1 MSGTANIPSI
11 AHPSSASQPAGS
23 LSSSA
28 RPSSSLPDKPRLD
41 SATPSSS
48 TSHPP
53 SKPSTDVAG
62 SSRSAD
68 HSYSSGSSS
77 RPSHSSSSRPPAN
90 GSSSSR
96 HSTSYSSHPSSSH
109 PTSSSYHDKPPPFF
123 YKSLGTKDFRVLYDP
138 ATDPNPVKKGKEV
151 VYRYDGEGVEDKPKD
166 PRKTEDPAEKAKLE
180 KRRRREP
187 LVKELA
193 VLSYAWDKNSTTPPP
208 PAPPCA
214 ILITGFPSTTTADAI
229 HSHFRSFG
237 RIETQ
242 DVKVDSRTGG
252 SLGICWIKY
261 LDDVPRDP
269 EPSKERMDKYER
281 KRRAGNAQDG
291 SVVANLAVAKANG
304 AMVGMQMMMSS
315 EKGVTV
321 VLDGDGKLCRDAAR
335 KEMARLHPSAPPSQ
349 SPTTSSK
356 STPIPPPPPSAAP
369 PPPPSTAPPPPPS
382 QPPPPPPSNAP
393 PPLLPTRPPPPQA
406 NSSPAYPANRFAP
419 TSAAGPRFA
428 SLPTG
433 PRAMRGPGVVPPG
446 GSRGMK
452 RSSDV
457 ATALHVS
464 VPSIPVPPLPS
475 RGLPPSTG
483 IVVPVMP
490 IPPLPSSQTPPA
502 PSSRPPSIST
512 DSMGDH
518 PRTNARALGGGRGPG
533 VPAALQPIP
542 FSRSRSGRGPRQPP
556 RADSM
561 ASAIA
566 QAVEAAKRRLK
577 QQQQAALQPK
587 KMKDEGEVDMEM
599 DSESDGS
606 KSGSEHS
613 DDDEE
618 EDEDAKDMIFYHHA
632 SGRVEP
638 RRILP
643 KGIAPVGA
651 IAWQASKKVLTE
663 KLAANGNPY
672 LMIDK
677 TAFQRT
683 RLAQGGRLAVPN
695 GEDLERHFGD
705 YEIDRAFAD
714 SSGWY
719 ITFQAADSA
728 QRAFTTLNG
737 EKFAGASL
745 ELLLCPAPAAPTPST
760 AAAASPSAASPR
772 INAPA
777 PGSALASL
785 LQKLSK
791 PPPPPPKPKKTS
803 GWTDEELVDEAKDI
817 VIAELLEAFTNDIKV
832 RIVRGKVQEHLSAWE
847 RSGMPTSTAEAAP
860 TPAPA
865 AVKLEPADSTA
876 VDASV
881 AHSSSFKGGLSS
893 LPSFAKRRSA
903 TNGNLESSARRG
915 SVSTSRFSS
924 EAPSESPGPAHDAS
938 DVDASSDPA
947 ASRRKKGVIVKNKKK
962 AARVMSESEDSGEDD
977 RARRRADSKKKK
989 EKARRARIHLDY
1001 TSSEDEGEAEV
1012 EKVQLVKEE
1021 EHLVTATI
1029 PPARSPSPELG
1040 APVEEDQARSKKL
1053 SASKKKK
1060 GGLDALVEEDAMQV
1074 DEDEPAFPNRA
1085 ATDST
1090 MHAASPSLHGE
1101 SDHEREVAPQPTKA
1115 ARPRKTAKVAPR
1127 PVTLDPFEAGVAAD
1141 EEDLFYLKLAIERL
1155 QLGQDLHPTP
1165 PPSDDESSPPPK
1177 HPSGSAR
1184 TEGFYA
1190 ITVEEKMANRPASNR
1205 AKAASENTTA
1215 GAAASAVAVSRLAR
1229 ANTRG
1234 LVRGMEL
1241 HKKVTATET
1250 DVLKFNQLKTRK
1262 KQLTFSRSGIEGY
1275 GLFALEHIP
1284 VGDMV
1289 IEYVGELIRQ
1299 QVADRREKA
1308 YERQGIGSSYLF
1320 RVDEDLVVDA
1330 TKKGNLGRLINHCCA
1345 PNCTARIIT
1354 INGVKKI
1361 VIYAKSNIEPGEEVT
1376 YDYHF
1381 PIEEDNKIPCLCG
1394 APTCRRYLN

>member
-1 MSGTANIPSI
+1 MVADLPPPP
-11 AHPSSASQPAGS
+11 HPSSAPQVARS
-23 LSSSA
+23 LPSSA

-48 TSHPP
+48 ISHPP
-53 SKPSTDVAG
+53 SKPSTDVDG

-68 HSYSSGSSS
+68 HSYPSGSSS
-77 RPSHSSSSRPPAN
+77 RPSHPSSNRPPAN

-96 HSTSYSSHPSSSH
+96 HSTSYSSRPSSSH

-151 VYRYDGEGVEDKPKD
+151 VYRYDGEGVKEKPKD
-166 PRKTEDPAEKAKLE
+166 PRRAEDPAEKAKLE
-180 KRRRREP
+180 KGRRREP

-193 VLSYAWDKNSTTPPP
+193 VLSYTWDKNSTTPPP

-261 LDDVPRDP
+261 LDDVPREP

-321 VLDGDGKLCRDAAR
+321 VLDGEGKLCRDAVR
-335 KEMARLHPSAPPSQ
+335 KEMARLHSSAPPSQ
-349 SPTTSSK
+349 SPSTSSK
-356 STPIPPPPPSAAP
+356 STPIPPPFSSAP

-382 QPPPPPPSNAP
+382 QPPPPPPPNAP
-393 PPLLPTRPPPPQA
+393 PPLQA
-406 NSSPAYPANRFAP
+406 NSSPAYPANHFAP
-419 TSAAGPRFA
+419 TPVGGPRFA
-428 SLPTG
+428 QLPTG
-433 PRAMRGPGVVPPG
+433 PRAMRGPGVVPST
-446 GSRGMK
+446 GSRGLK
-452 RSSDV
+452 RNSDV
-457 ATALHVS
+457 ASALHVS

-483 IVVPVMP
+483 IVVPIMP
-490 IPPLPSSQTPPA
+490 IPPLPPSQTSAA
-502 PSSRPPSIST
+502 PSSCPPSTST
-512 DSMGDH
+512 DSTGGQ
-518 PRTNARALGGGRGPG
+518 PKTTAKALGGGRGPG
-533 VPAALQPIP
+533 VPAALQSIP

-577 QQQQAALQPK
+577 QQQQASLQPK
-587 KMKDEGEVDMEM
+587 KTKDEGEVDMEM

-613 DDDEE
+613 DEDEDE
-618 EDEDAKDMIFYHHA
+618 YEDAKDMIFYHHA
-632 SGRVEP
+632 SGRIEP

-663 KLAANGNPY
+663 KLAANGKPY

-719 ITFQAADSA
+719 ITFQAVDSA
-728 QRAFTTLNG
+728 QKAFDKLNG

-745 ELLLCPAPAAPTPST
+745 ELLLCPALAAPTSST
-760 AAAASPSAASPR
+760 AAASTPSAASPR
-772 INAPA
+772 VNAPA

-860 TPAPA
+860 APAPA
-865 AVKLEPADSTA
+865 AVKLESVDSTA
-876 VDASV
+876 VDVST

-893 LPSFAKRRSA
+893 LPSFAKRRA
-903 TNGNLESSARRG
+903 APNGNPEPSVRRG

-938 DVDASSDPA
+938 DVDASSDAA
-947 ASRRKKGVIVKNKKK
+947 ASRRKKGAVLKNKKK
-962 AARVMSESEDSGEDD
+962 TARVMSESEDSGEDN

-989 EKARRARIHLDY
+989 EKSRRARIHLDY
-1001 TSSEDEGEAEV
+1001 TSSEDEGEAEIK
-1012 EKVQLVKEE
+1012 KVQLVKEE
-1021 EHLVTATI
+1021 ESVVAAAI
-1029 PPARSPSPELG
+1029 QPARSFSPELG
-1040 APVEEDQARSKKL
+1040 APVEEDQARTKKRP
-1053 SASKKKK
+1053 ASRPKT
-1060 GGLDALVEEDAMQV
+1060 GGLDAHAEEDAMQV
-1074 DEDEPAFPNRA
+1074 DEDEPVIPNRA
-1085 ATDST
+1085 AADST

-1101 SDHEREVAPQPTKA
+1101 SDHEFEVTPRPSKA
-1115 ARPRKTAKVAPR
+1115 ARPRKAAKVAPR

-1205 AKAASENTTA
+1205 AKAASENSTA